1 MGCSNANE
9 ILTKENKHNKI
20 KIHKLN
26 HIKQIKSPKLTAKN
40 TNNKEDTLSQRNI
53 HHKNESINNTE
64 KEQQHNITYNI
75 NTNNDI
81 MQSIPSQY
89 TLETFKIKEKIIDY
103 FTYKKFKVINT
114 LTQQYHIMIV
124 ISLEY
129 LIPIDYIQYLIKIKH
144 HKNIVNIHQYFT
156 DDYFLYL
163 IVDYTYYNIYD
174 AVFMYSSFTLEK
186 LKKII
191 RNLLLGI
198 KYLNDNHIV
207 INYFDYRKIYI
218 NSESGEMKLEYFDI
232 DELIEKNINDNNI
245 TITTTNNNEKYV
257 ARMSLNDIIHELAKI
272 LIILLTEKEIP
283 FRLFDSDIDDVIDRA
298 IIPKGEIK
306 DFISFLL
313 NFNTDLNH
321 TIVDILK
328 QPFLSQSNLLFNNF
342 CLKMDSCFSN
352 VYIKYNLYKCTVHYL
367 KYPQYYRE
375 NASYFKSLYSTFE
388 DERKEIK
395 MYKLASEIRTKMKN
409 KFISFELSELIAYIS
424 NMNIT
429 FFNDEHFIKVLIGYE
444 TNISKNALKKAFY
457 LVDSKRTGKI
467 RVTEL
472 RKIFEM
478 DEEHSSKELSK
489 EIQNLL
495 NEVSSIQKHYDN
507 NDERA
512 ITFNEFLYILMNLY

>member
-1 MGCSNANE
+1 M
-9 ILTKENKHNKI
+9 
-20 KIHKLN
+20 
-26 HIKQIKSPKLTAKN
+26 
-40 TNNKEDTLSQRNI
+40 
-53 HHKNESINNTE
+53 
-64 KEQQHNITYNI
+64 
-75 NTNNDI
+75 
-81 MQSIPSQY
+81 PSQY
-89 TLETFKIKEKIIDY
+89 TLETFKIKEKLNDY

-114 LTQQYHIMIV
+114 LTQQFHIMIV

-129 LIPIDYIQYLIKIKH
+129 LIPIDYIQYLIKINH

-191 RNLLLGI
+191 RNLLSGI

-207 INYFDYRKIYI
+207 INYFDYKKIYI
-218 NSESGEMKLEYFDI
+218 NSESGETKFEYFDI
-232 DELIEKNINDNNI
+232 DELIDKEINDNI
-245 TITTTNNNEKYV
+245 TITSINNNNEKYV

-272 LIILLTEKEIP
+272 LTVLLTEKEIP
-283 FRLFDSDIDDVIDRA
+283 FRLFDSDVHNVIDRA

-313 NFNTDLNH
+313 NFNTELNH
-321 TIVDILK
+321 TVIDILK
-328 QPFLSQSNLLFNNF
+328 QPFLSQTNLMFNNF

-352 VYIKYNLYKCTVHYL
+352 VYTKYNLYKCTVHYL

-375 NASYFKSLYSTFE
+375 NASYFTSLYSTFE
-388 DERKEIK
+388 DEQKEIK
-395 MYKLASEIRTKMKN
+395 MYKLATEIRAKMKN
-409 KFISFELSELIAYIS
+409 KFISFELTELISYIS

-429 FFNDEHFIKVLIGYE
+429 FFNEEHFIKVLIGYE

-457 LVDSKRTGKI
+457 LADSKRTGKI

-507 NDERA
+507 SDERA